1 MPTTE
6 GRPRSARRPPWRRC
20 RYLRC
25 SAYGRGT
32 PPSATTPDR
41 SMSHPSE
48 WGVSPSQQQ
57 ASQWYTGFL
66 PLSTAAAPECGAG
79 HAAPASPVE
88 STRAAA
94 VTPRPFQ
101 TPCSPWDMAVSHP
114 PGGSSVVTRARRFRR
129 RPQGTAAGGGAMSRP
144 WPGGRAG
151 QEKTLGDGLRP
162 PRRRGL
168 GRPPGRPS
176 IPMPCACRRGVTH
189 TPAVDTRVRPGYT
202 RAHDPAVCGPWWP
215 RHGAP
220 TPSRRP
226 GGLPTGRLRGR
237 LDALERQVH
246 PRTQHPRRAP
256 AAALGAGP
264 RRQPGR
270 PGRPARGRQRAAP
283 RSAWQGLPHGR
294 TSCGGR
300 AAVSLLPLRGAGS
313 HLH

>member
-6 GRPRSARRPPWRRC
+6 GRPRSARRPPGRRC

-48 WGVSPSQQQ
+48 WGVSPSQRQ

-66 PLSTAAAPECGAG
+66 PLSTATAPECGAG

-88 STRAAA
+88 STRAAV

-202 RAHDPAVCGPWWP
+202 RAHDPEVCGPWWP

-220 TPSRRP
+220 TPSRSP
-226 GGLPTGRLRGR
+226 GGLPHG
-237 LDALERQVH
+237 
-246 PRTQHPRRAP
+246 
-256 AAALGAGP
+256 
-264 RRQPGR
+264 
-270 PGRPARGRQRAAP
+270 AAP
-283 RSAWQGLPHGR
+283 RAPRRPGTAGAPADAAPTPCPGGCAGGGASPAAWPAR
-294 TSCGGR
+294 ATCSRAPTSR
-300 AAVSLLPLRGAGS
+300 APKREAGTAARA
-313 HLH
+313 HIMWC